1 MIVARGFGLT
11 PIAGAIVAM
20 GLTRDTS
27 QVAASHSGT
36 MRLWMYELY
45 AQSIEEDH
53 KKRGLI
59 KEKPVAIPQVE
70 LAVSKK
76 PKTKP
81 IRRAARAIEQSTLY
95 PNLPKY
101 APVFKMEAENAAI
114 LNEID
119 TILDEVNKSPFNR
132 LKPIQPKEIKVEK
145 NEIEPLIVA
154 YEEFVKAKVEK
165 EKVIKKRRK
174 NDETILLLLA
184 A

>member
-27 QVAASHSGT
+27 QVVSQNTHSGT
-36 MRLWMYELY
+36 MRLWMYEMY
-45 AQSIEEDH
+45 AKAIEEDH

-59 KEKPVAIPQVE
+59 KEEPVAVPQVQLATSKKAKSKPV
-70 LAVSKK
+70 
-76 PKTKP
+76 
-81 IRRAARAIEQSTLY
+81 RRAARRVEQSAPY
-95 PNLPKY
+95 VSLPRY
-101 APVFKMEAENAAI
+101 TPVFKMEAENAAI

-119 TILDEVNKSPFNR
+119 AILDEVNKSPFKR

-145 NEIEPLIVA
+145 NEVEPLIIA
-154 YEEFVKAKVEK
+154 YEEFVKAKEK
-165 EKVIKKRRK
+165 KAKKRRK
-174 NDETILLLLA
+174 DDEDLLLLLA